1 MGAAEIVQL
10 IVKYGIYPVMMA
22 VILWMLIVYTKR
34 QNKANEEQSKRMEE
48 QSNRMSEQEERLT
61 HLTEASMQIAHNGN
75 KVHSKEEEEDN
86 REVNN
91 YIRQQLDL
99 IVSENNA
106 NRAICVAYHNGGT
119 YLNARNFT
127 KCSVIAESVDLQTR
141 PFITDYQNVQ
151 RALFIELDNAL
162 AEKGECYL
170 NDIESIKVKAPG
182 CYQLLKQWGTNA
194 IYFQALVDNVS
205 GVVLGFIAAEYNT
218 NAPSDE
224 KPVEHCL
231 RKKAQRISGVLQ
243 MNQDKSSKHDSDCKK
258 KD

>member
-1 MGAAEIVQL
+1 MSAAEIVQL
-10 IVKYGIYPVMMA
+10 IIKYGVYPVMMA
-22 VILWMLIVYTKR
+22 VILWMLVVYTKR

-61 HLTEASMQIAHNGN
+61 RVTEASRQIAHNGN
-75 KVHSKEEEEDN
+75 KAHSKEEEEDN

-99 IVSENNA
+99 IISENNA

-127 KCSVIAESVDLQTR
+127 KCSVIAESVDLHTK

-170 NDIESIKVKAPG
+170 NDIECIQTKAPG

-205 GVVLGFIAAEYNT
+205 EVVLGFIAAEYNK
-218 NAPSDE
+218 NVPNDAQS
-224 KPVEHCL
+224 VEHCL

-243 MNQDKSSKHDSDCKK
+243 MNHDKSSKQDSDCKT

>member
-205 GVVLGFIAAEYNT
+205 GVVLGFIAAEYNS

-243 MNQDKSSKHDSDCKK
+243 MNQDKSSKHDSDCGK

>member
-1 MGAAEIVQL
+1 MGAAEIIQL
-10 IVKYGIYPVMMA
+10 IIKYGIYPVMMG
-22 VILWMLIVYTKR
+22 VILWMLIANTKR

-91 YIRQQLDL
+91 YIRRQLDL

-205 GVVLGFIAAEYNT
+205 GVVLGFIAAEYNS

-243 MNQDKSSKHDSDCKK
+243 MNQDKSSKHDGDCKK

>member
-170 NDIESIKVKAPG
+170 NDIESIKAKAPG

-218 NAPSDE
+218 NAPSNE

>member
-1 MGAAEIVQL
+1 MGAAEIVQA
-10 IVKYGIYPVMMA
+10 IIKYGIYPIMMG
-22 VILWMLIVYTKR
+22 VILWMLIANTKR
-34 QNKANEEQSKRMEE
+34 QNKANEEQAKRMEE
-48 QSNRMSEQEERLT
+48 QSNRLTEQEERLT
-61 HLTEASMQIAHNGN
+61 HLTETSLQIAHNGN
-75 KVHSKEEEEDN
+75 KVHSKEEEEDS

-99 IVSENNA
+99 IVSENKA

-170 NDIESIKVKAPG
+170 NDVESIRVKAPG

-194 IYFQALVDNVS
+194 IYFQALIDNVS

-218 NAPSDE
+218 DV
-224 KPVEHCL
+224 PVSESAVEGCL
-231 RKKAQRISGVLQ
+231 RKKAQRIAGVLQ
-243 MNQDKSSKHDSDCKK
+243 MSKDKSTQHDCEHNENN
-258 KD
+258 

>member
-205 GVVLGFIAAEYNT
+205 GVVLGFIAAEYNS

>member
-170 NDIESIKVKAPG
+170 NDIESIKAKAPG

-205 GVVLGFIAAEYNT
+205 GVVLGFIAAEYNS